1 MSNELKVVEK
11 VFENKQIRTIWNG
24 DEEKFYISVVDIVS
38 VLTDNEYQTARNYWK
53 VLKNRLRKE
62 GNETVTNC
70 NQLKLLSQDGKQTPT
85 HGHPV
90 FVSEHATATCCR
102 ECLYKWHHI
111 RKNHELS
118 EKEIDYVVKVIMT
131 WIKNEMTK
139 P

>member
-70 NQLKLLSQDGKQTPT
+70 NRLKLPAEII
-85 HGHPV
+85 
-90 FVSEHATATCCR
+90 VSR
-102 ECLYKWHHI
+102 WKKSY
-111 RKNHELS
+111 
-118 EKEIDYVVKVIMT
+118 D
-131 WIKNEMTK
+131 
-139 P
+139 